1 MKKITAFVLAVLML
15 LGMMSVAVNAADAVP
30 APPTSKQNIKQVTYY
45 DKNPDPNAANYGAE
59 NYPAVWMLYED
70 ESGHD
75 NFEVFALKEVASEDE
90 AYNSEMGIKG
100 YYYKDKWFRI
110 IALWTV
116 NPDNDIIDKGHGE
129 KAIFTPLYYSEAD
142 KPEAGDTIS
151 VALYDYED
159 NAFSNL
165 VDVVVPAEG
174 EQTDVEVKE
183 ERFCTITVHYVY
195 AEGGQAA
202 PDVVEKYEIG
212 LENYLINSPTIE
224 DYTPDRNVVTGIPG
238 GDAEF
243 TVTYTKNLPDL
254 SKAEVTGLSDTE
266 GKKYTEEEVRSFG
279 LEGLVKDEDYT
290 VSVTAEE
297 SKWVVSFK
305 PVEGK
310 STGEKVVKVEQEMFC
325 TITVH
330 YVYAEGGQAAPDVVE
345 KYKIGLENYLIN
357 SPTIEDYTPDRN
369 VVTGIPGG
377 DAEFTVTYTRNAT
390 EPTVPSEPAE
400 EIGSSEA
407 PKLKSAVYDPES
419 GSLKA
424 EFTTK
429 DVDSRYFEAFL
440 LTEKDLAEA
449 MGHFTIKSVVY
460 SILGIQS
467 FDSGDSAHVTVDKTS
482 GKVTLSQELYFGK
495 NEKPGMG
502 ETVYIAVQTEGK
514 HVKDSMGE
522 GSELSELK
530 KIVVGEPDVPEKL
543 SIKNAAVKVSS
554 GGKYTGKAKKPAV
567 TVSYDGKELEKGV
580 DYTLSYSDNKN
591 AGKAKVTVIGTGEY
605 EDEITKTFKISKAEN
620 PLNVTV
626 KKSVNA
632 KANKKTTIKSAVKV
646 SKAEGDV
653 SYKTNNNKIKVKN
666 GKLIVSKGLKKGKTY
681 TVKVTVTAKGSSN
694 YKSVSITKKV
704 KVKIK

>member
-142 KPEAGDTIS
+142 KPNAGDTIS

-183 ERFCTITVHYVY
+183 ESFCTITVHYVY

-202 PDVVEKYEIG
+202 PDVVEKYE
-212 LENYLINSPTIE
+212 
-224 DYTPDRNVVTGIPG
+224 
-238 GDAEF
+238 
-243 TVTYTKNLPDL
+243 
-254 SKAEVTGLSDTE
+254 
-266 GKKYTEEEVRSFG
+266 
-279 LEGLVKDEDYT
+279 
-290 VSVTAEE
+290 
-297 SKWVVSFK
+297 
-305 PVEGK
+305 
-310 STGEKVVKVEQEMFC
+310 
-325 TITVH
+325 
-330 YVYAEGGQAAPDVVE
+330 
-345 KYKIGLENYLIN
+345 IGLENYLIN

-449 MGHFTIKSVVY
+449 MGHFTIKNVVY

-495 NEKPGMG
+495 NEKPVMG
-502 ETVYIAVQTEGK
+502 ETVYIAVQTDGK